1 MAHIENSYSLTVTKT
16 YEGNLHQINGSDQ
29 NVYLQY
35 AYMTKDK
42 EQCVLM
48 NINIEY
54 NGITFLVK

>member
-1 MAHIENSYSLTVTKT
+1 MTKT

-48 NINIEY
+48 NINIEN
-54 NGITFLVK
+54 NGIVFSVHPLMAILNSL